1 MFDLLKTISR
11 IFIVLAIVSTI
22 LLVPVFA
29 YLHDYQL
36 TFSLDKH
43 PIIMLCIS
51 GLLILQPFSFMLLA
65 VLTRGLA
72 KTFFRYDLGI
82 DKRIK
87 DYCKKETL
95 NP

>member
-1 MFDLLKTISR
+1 MFDCLKTMSR
-11 IFIVLAIVSTI
+11 VFVVLAIIST
-22 LLVPVFA
+22 LLLIPVVV

-36 TFSLDKH
+36 EFDLNKH
-43 PIIMLCIS
+43 PVVMFSIL
-51 GLLILQPFSFMLLA
+51 GLLISQPISFICLA

>member
-1 MFDLLKTISR
+1 MFDYLKTMSRVFAAFAIISTVFL
-11 IFIVLAIVSTI
+11 IPVL
-22 LLVPVFA
+22 A

-36 TFSLDKH
+36 EFFLDKH
-43 PIIMLCIS
+43 PIIMLCIL
-51 GLLILQPFSFMLLA
+51 GLLMFQSISFMLLA

-87 DYCKKETL
+87 DYCKKETP